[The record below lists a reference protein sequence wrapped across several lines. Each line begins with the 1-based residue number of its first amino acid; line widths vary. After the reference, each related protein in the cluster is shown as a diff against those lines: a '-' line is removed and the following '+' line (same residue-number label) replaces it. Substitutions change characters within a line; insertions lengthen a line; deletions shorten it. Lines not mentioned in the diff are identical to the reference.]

1 MAADMTKPAVDIAAA
16 MVLAPVPAADMLV
29 IVPVV
34 GPLLAA
40 ALAVML
46 RGWPRSQPAIA
57 ITTLAAVLLADVAL
71 LARAFLDGPV
81 TMVMGRWHA
90 PFGIAF
96 TVDTL
101 GAMLALAAAVAGL
114 AAAFYARADVDEP
127 ARRAGFYPFLLTMMA
142 GVSGAFLTGD
152 IFNLYVW
159 FEVLLISSF
168 GLLVLGGEPRQ
179 LDGTVK
185 YGLLNLIATTLFLIT
200 TGLLYG
206 LTGTLNMADIPG
218 RLAALPQTAPVM
230 VIASLYLVA
239 FGMKAAAFP
248 VNAWLPASYHT
259 PKIVVGAV
267 FAGLL
272 TKVGAY
278 ALIRTLVM
286 LMPAEG
292 AVLAPVVAWVAGL
305 TMICGALVALSQN
318 EMRRVMGFLVIAG
331 IGYILAG
338 LAIGTA
344 QGLAGALAYAVHSM
358 LAMTAI
364 YLAVGAV
371 ERVAGSSALTRA
383 GGIWRANPLLAA
395 IFFLLVLAVA
405 GLPPLS
411 GFWPKAMLVKAGLE
425 AGHGW
430 LVAAMLVS
438 GFLMTLALGRVWLFA
453 FWRPAP
459 EAAGREEPVR
469 LPAAVMLPLA
479 ALTLLTLFLGL
490 VPEPLVAAAGEAA
503 AGLTDPAAYVR
514 SVFPEGQ

>member
-1 MAADMTKPAVDIAAA
+1 MAADMGKAAVDVAAA
-16 MVLAPVPAADMLV
+16 LNLAPVSPRDMLV

-34 GPLLAA
+34 GPLMAA

-57 ITTLAAVLLADVAL
+57 IVTLAAMIAAEIAL
-71 LARAFLDGPV
+71 LARTLGEGPV
-81 TMVMGRWHA
+81 TMVMGRWQA

-101 GAMLALAAAVAGL
+101 GAVLALTAAVAGL
-114 AAAFYARADVDEP
+114 AGAVYARADIDGP
-127 ARRAGFYPFLLTMMA
+127 ARRAGFYPFLLAMMA

-185 YGLLNLIATTLFLIT
+185 YGLLNLIATTLFLVT
-200 TGLLYG
+200 TGYLYG
-206 LTGTLNMADIPG
+206 LVGTLNMADIPA

-286 LMPAEG
+286 LMPAAG
-292 AVLAPVVAWVAGL
+292 AVLSPVIAWVAAL
-305 TMICGALVALSQN
+305 TMITGALIALAQN
-318 EMRRVMGFLVIAG
+318 EMRRTMGFLVISG

-344 QGLAGALAYAVHSM
+344 DGLAGALAYAVHSM

-371 ERVAGSSALTRA
+371 ERIAGSSALTRT
-383 GGIWRANPLLAA
+383 GGLYRASPLLAA
-395 IFFLLVLAVA
+395 IFLGLVLAVA

-411 GFWPKAMLVKAGLE
+411 GFWPKAMLVRAGLE
-425 AGHGW
+425 AGDGW
-430 LVAAMLVS
+430 LVTAMLVA
-438 GFLMTLALGRVWLFA
+438 GFLITLALGRVWLLA

-459 EAAGREEPVR
+459 GGGEEVRTR
-469 LPAAVMLPLA
+469 LPATVMLPLA
-479 ALTLLTLFLGL
+479 ALTLLTLLLGL
-490 VPEPLVAAAGEAA
+490 MPEPLVAAAQAA
-503 AGLTDPAAYVR
+503 ADGLTDPAAYVR
-514 SVFPEGQ
+514 SVFPGAL